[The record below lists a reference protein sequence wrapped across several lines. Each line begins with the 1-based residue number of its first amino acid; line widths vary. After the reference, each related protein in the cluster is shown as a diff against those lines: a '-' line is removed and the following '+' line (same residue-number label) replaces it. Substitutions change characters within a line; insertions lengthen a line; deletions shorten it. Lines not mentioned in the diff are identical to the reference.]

1 MATGHEKTDS
11 ILRINRMVREVATGI
26 PSKTGDELDPEASIY
41 HDCRISLRYGP
52 KDDSITVIVN
62 EPWGRMPVYISSGT
76 KPEEPH
82 VFLQGPWSR
91 MLEALHRKVVG
102 VQKDQG
108 PIPANP
114 PRM

>member
-1 MATGHEKTDS
+1 MATGQEKTDT
-11 ILRINRMVREVATGI
+11 ILRINRMAKEVATGT
-26 PSKTGDELDPEASIY
+26 PTKTGDELDPEASIY
-41 HDCRISLRYGP
+41 DDGNISLRYGP

-62 EPWGRMPVYISSGT
+62 EPWGRMPVYIFSGA
-76 KPEEPH
+76 KPEKPH
-82 VFLQGPWSR
+82 VFLQGPWSG
-91 MLEALHRKVVG
+91 MLEALHRKVVD